1 MISFDLNKCWRQIVE
16 KIYRTGIGYDVH
28 RLVEGRKCV
37 IGGVHIPFEMGLLG
51 HSDADVL
58 IHAIA
63 DAILGAMG
71 LGDIGTFFPD
81 TDPTL
86 AGMDSIT
93 ILEFIQKTME
103 EKNITL
109 ISIDSVVMAEVPKIN
124 PHREAMQ
131 RRLAEALNVTVGQI
145 GIKATTTEKLGFV
158 GRKEGIAA
166 QAVATVVVPFL

>member
-1 MISFDLNKCWRQIVE
+1 ME

-81 TDPTL
+81 TDPSL
-86 AGMDSIT
+86 EGMDSIT

-131 RRLAEALNVTVGQI
+131 QRLAGALNVSVSQI